1 MEDLLIATLES
12 VFGYPV
18 RLQGSLLPNEPYPDS
33 FFTFW
38 NDAADGNGFYS
49 NTETSILWQY
59 SLNFYST
66 DEIKVNSV
74 LLEAKQALK
83 AVGFTVHGAGSSV
96 LSDEPTH
103 SGRGITLLYRQ
114 TI

>member
-1 MEDLLIATLES
+1 MEDLLIATLEAA
-12 VFGYPV
+12 FGYPV
-18 RLQGSLLPNEPYPDS
+18 RLQGILLPKEPYPDS

-66 DEIKVNSV
+66 DENKVNSV
-74 LLEAKQALK
+74 LLEAKNALK
-83 AVGFTVHGAGSSV
+83 AVGFTVSGAGYSV

-114 TI
+114 KI